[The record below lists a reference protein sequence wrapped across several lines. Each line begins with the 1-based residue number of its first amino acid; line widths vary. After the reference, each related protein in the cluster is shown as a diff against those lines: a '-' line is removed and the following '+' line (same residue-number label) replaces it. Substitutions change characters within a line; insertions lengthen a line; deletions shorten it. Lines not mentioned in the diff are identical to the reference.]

1 MTKLVCGLFGIALVG
16 GLGISAA
23 AQARTGSVQGVWQ
36 TVELTITGPGAR
48 TITLPEPLA
57 NLTIFSGRH
66 YSRVEV
72 QTEKPRPILATPA
85 SATADELR
93 ATWGPF
99 VAEAG
104 TFEVT
109 DNTITMR
116 PIASK
121 NPAIMGPGVVI
132 TYSFKTEGKTM
143 WVTQVRNQTGPFP
156 NPFTAK
162 LVRVE

>member
-1 MTKLVCGLFGIALVG
+1 VTKLMCGVVSIALVG
-16 GLGISAA
+16 ALGISAA
-23 AQARTGSVQGVWQ
+23 AQSKPGPLQGVWQ

-57 NLTIFSGRH
+57 NLTIFSGKH
-66 YSRVEV
+66 YTRVEV
-72 QTEKPRPILATPA
+72 QTDKPRPNLAAPA
-85 SATADELR
+85 TATADELR

-104 TFEVT
+104 TFEVV

-121 NPAIMGPGVVI
+121 NPAIMGPGVVL
-132 TYSFKTEGKTM
+132 TYSFKLDGKTL

-156 NPFTAK
+156 NPYTAK

>member
-1 MTKLVCGLFGIALVG
+1 MTKLFSGFICIALVG
-16 GLGISAA
+16 GLGITAA
-23 AQARTGSVQGVWQ
+23 AQVKTGSVQGVWQ

-66 YSRVEV
+66 YTRVEV
-72 QTEKPRPILATPA
+72 QTEKPRPLLAAPA
-85 SATADELR
+85 TATADELR

-121 NPAIMGPGVVI
+121 NPAIMGPGVVL
-132 TYSFKTEGKTM
+132 TYSFKLEGKTL
-143 WVTQVRNQTGPFP
+143 WVTQVRNQAGPFP

>member
-1 MTKLVCGLFGIALVG
+1 MKKLVCGVVSIAIVG
-16 GLGISAA
+16 ALGMSAA
-23 AQARTGSVQGVWQ
+23 AQSKTGSLQGVWQ

-66 YSRVEV
+66 YTRVEV
-72 QTEKPRPILATPA
+72 QTEKPRPILAAPA
-85 SATADELR
+85 TATADELR

-116 PIASK
+116 PIA
-121 NPAIMGPGVVI
+121 
-132 TYSFKTEGKTM
+132 
-143 WVTQVRNQTGPFP
+143 
-156 NPFTAK
+156 
-162 LVRVE
+162 